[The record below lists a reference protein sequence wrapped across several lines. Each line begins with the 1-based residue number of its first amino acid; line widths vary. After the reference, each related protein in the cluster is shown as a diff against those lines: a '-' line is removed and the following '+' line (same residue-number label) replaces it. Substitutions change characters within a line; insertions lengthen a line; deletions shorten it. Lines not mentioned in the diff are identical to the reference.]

1 MTPHRDPIPMF
12 NPATQNS
19 TLGDKLLHAIQET
32 IAGGQY
38 TLGQAV
44 SDFEIAFATACG
56 TTFGVGVASET
67 DAITLGL
74 QSCGIGKGD
83 DVLMPAH
90 APISTLLGVVR
101 SGAMPLLV
109 DCDLETGLIDLFA
122 AEKRITPRTRAI
134 VPVHL
139 YGQMVSPQQL
149 LGLASTYDVMI
160 FEDASHAP
168 FAERDGYRAGSVGM
182 AASFSF
188 RSDRPLSA
196 LGDAA
201 IVVTSES
208 IVAQTARSL
217 RNYGALQR
225 HYHTEI
231 GADSR
236 MDTLQAAVLNVKLPH
251 LPVWMSDRQHV
262 AQQYDQ
268 LFKPLEAQGLVPLIN
283 HCGTGH
289 AYQSYVVRVTH
300 ACPQDRTS
308 LQTALAAKGIQT
320 AAHYPSP
327 HYLQPAFKYLGYQL
341 GDFPNTEV
349 LCHDALSFPIYAGLS
364 TTQVQTI
371 GGVVM
376 ALVSSPTAIEL
387 HA

>member
-1 MTPHRDPIPMF
+1 MISHRDSIPMLDLGL
-12 NPATQNS
+12 QHR
-19 TLGDKLLHAIQET
+19 TLGDKLLHAIQEA
-32 IAGGQY
+32 IASGQY

-44 SDFEIAFATACG
+44 NDFEISFATACG
-56 TTFGVGVASET
+56 TPFGVGVASET

-109 DCDLETGLIDLFA
+109 DCDLETGLIDLMS

-182 AASFSF
+182 AAAFSF
-188 RSDRPLSA
+188 HPDRPLSA

-201 IVVTSES
+201 IVVTRES
-208 IVAQTARSL
+208 IVAQTVRSL

-225 HYHTEI
+225 HYHTEL

-236 MDTLQAAVLNVKLPH
+236 MDTLQAAVLNVKLPY
-251 LPVWMSDRQHV
+251 LPVWMSDRQHI

-268 LFKPLEAQGLVPLIN
+268 LFQPLTAQGLVPLVN
-283 HCGTGH
+283 HCGSGH
-289 AYQSYVVRVTH
+289 AYHSYVVRVTH
-300 ACPQDRTS
+300 DCPHDRTS
-308 LQTALAAKGIQT
+308 LQTTLAAQGIQT
-320 AAHYPSP
+320 AVHYPSP

-341 GDFPNTEV
+341 GDFPNTET
-349 LCHDALSFPIYAGLS
+349 LCHDALLFPIYPGLS
-364 TTQVQTI
+364 TPQIQTI
-371 GGVVM
+371 GGVVT

>member
-1 MTPHRDPIPMF
+1 MTSHRDSIPMLDL
-12 NPATQNS
+12 ASQHDILS
-19 TLGDKLLHAIQET
+19 DKLLHAVQDA
-32 IAGGQY
+32 IADGHY

-44 SDFEIAFATACG
+44 SEFEIAFATACG
-56 TTFGVGVASET
+56 ATFGVGVAAET

-109 DCDLETGLIDLFA
+109 DCDLETGLIDLVA
-122 AEKRITPRTRAI
+122 AEKPITPKTRAI

-139 YGQMVSPQQL
+139 YGQMVSPQKL

-182 AASFSF
+182 AAAFSF
-188 RSDRPLSA
+188 HSDRPLSA
-196 LGDAA
+196 FGDAA

-217 RNYGALQR
+217 RNYGALRR
-225 HYHTEI
+225 HYYTEI

-236 MDTLQAAVLNVKLPH
+236 MDTLQAAVLNVKLPY
-251 LPVWMSDRQHV
+251 LPVWMSDRQTV
-262 AQQYDQ
+262 AQHYDQ
-268 LFKPLEAQGLVPLIN
+268 FFKPLAAQGIIPLVN
-283 HCGTGH
+283 HGGSGH
-289 AYQSYVVRVTH
+289 AYQSYVVRITH
-300 ACPQDRTS
+300 DCPQDRTS
-308 LQTALAAKGIQT
+308 LQTALAEKGIQT
-320 AAHYPSP
+320 AVHYPSP

-341 GDFPNTEV
+341 GDFPNTEL
-349 LCHDALSFPIYAGLS
+349 LCHDALSLPIYPGLS
-364 TTQVQTI
+364 AAQIQTI

-376 ALVSSPTAIEL
+376 ALVSSPSAIEL